1 MAILTGI
8 NTRLRGSAGE
18 WTFTRLG
25 GRTVAKQKVERKE
38 IPSRTFAQ
46 MRHRVRWANLV
57 NLFRAFTGTLHP
69 SFESRPQG
77 VSDFNM
83 FISSNIGG
91 SPVYLT
97 SQEAT
102 QGGAVV
108 APYQITRGSLP
119 SVEVVANGP
128 NGEVGTDISL
138 GSLTIGESTTLKQ
151 FSDAVVNNNANYQN
165 GDQISCFVAKQSTN
179 SVTGVPYVEIDAY
192 EVTLDQTDN
201 ETLLSEFDPD
211 GVVFTTMAS
220 SDKLGMSQTVNG
232 GVAYVHSRKTP
243 SGTKVSTQ
251 ELLVSNTLL
260 PNYQSDAKMLEAV
273 KSYGGTTT
281 DAFLTPNVDL
291 APERG

>member
-1 MAILTGI
+1 MFALPPYLRCRFAVGSLPEATLPPTKVHPKPLPLKHPTKDRGEGQKRMAILTGI

-192 EVTLDQTDN
+192 EV
-201 ETLLSEFDPD
+201 
-211 GVVFTTMAS
+211 
-220 SDKLGMSQTVNG
+220 
-232 GVAYVHSRKTP
+232 VAWHT
-243 SGTKVSTQ
+243 STAAR
-251 ELLVSNTLL
+251 
-260 PNYQSDAKMLEAV
+260 PPA
-273 KSYGGTTT
+273 
-281 DAFLTPNVDL
+281 
-291 APERG
+291 APR

>member
-128 NGEVGTDISL
+128 NGEVGTDSSL

-251 ELLVSNTLL
+251 ELLVNNTLL

>member
-38 IPSRTFAQ
+38 VPTRTFAQ
-46 MRHRVRWANLV
+46 MRRRVRWANMV
-57 NLFRAFTGTLHP
+57 NLFRSFSGTLHP

-77 VSDFNM
+77 VSDYNM
-83 FISSNIGG
+83 FIASNVDG
-91 SPVYLT
+91 SPVYL
-97 SQEAT
+97 SRQEAV

-108 APYQITRGSLP
+108 APYQITRGSMP
-119 SVEVVANGP
+119 SVDVVASGT

-151 FSDAVVNNNANYQN
+151 FSDAVVNNNTGYQQ
-165 GDQISCFVAKQSTN
+165 GDQITCFVAKQSTN

-192 EVTLDQTDN
+192 EVTLDQLDN

-211 GVVFTTMAS
+211 GLVFTKMAS
-220 SDKLGMSQTVNG
+220 SDKLGMSQAVNG
-232 GVAYVHSRKTP
+232 GVAYVHSRKTA

-251 ELLVSNTLL
+251 SFVVNNTLL
-260 PNYQSDAKMLEAV
+260 ANYQSDAKMVEAV
-273 KSYGGTTT
+273 KSYGGTTA
-281 DAFLTPNVDL
+281 DAFLTPNVDV
-291 APERG
+291 APAVA

>member
-251 ELLVSNTLL
+251 ELLVNNTLL

-273 KSYGGTTT
+273 KSYGGTTS
-281 DAFLTPNVDL
+281 DAFLTPTVDV
-291 APERG
+291 APAA